1 MPAKKTAKSSTGR
14 GRKPAA
20 KRSTATRKRATAKTP
35 AAKKPTAAKQPP
47 VRANGMLLIGVYGPF
62 NARALV
68 EMSAL
73 RAEELLGQPLTS
85 TVSPTRV
92 IDATEL
98 EIAALAKREASIS
111 DTALAAAA
119 VALAYQIDNPFN
131 SATSKSMCAREL
143 RETMAKLRELAPVGE
158 EPDGIDQLAGRRAN
172 RRSSAA

>member
-1 MPAKKTAKSSTGR
+1 MPTSKKKPVVKTTR
-14 GRKPAA
+14 RKPAA
-20 KRSTATRKRATAKTP
+20 KRSSPAAKRRTTPKKTP
-35 AAKKPTAAKQPP
+35 AAPKQPP
-47 VRANGMLLIGVYGPF
+47 VAANGMLLISLHGPAK
-62 NARALV
+62 ARRVLV

-85 TVSPTRV
+85 TVAPTRV
-92 IDATEL
+92 VDATEL
-98 EIAALAKREASIS
+98 EIASLAKREASIS

-119 VALAYQIDNPFN
+119 IALAYQIDNPFN

-172 RRSSAA
+172 RRSPAA